1 MTDDRPDDR
10 SRPRRDREPNHGR
23 ERERERERSIPTDRE
38 SPVGAPVIRGDESV
52 TGTHARDAVQFDPD
66 DPDSLQ
72 EAAETVYQF
81 ATGTAGSEDN
91 LYMLRGAAACAALV
105 RGEGSYKAAAERASV
120 SNTGVSSEAA
130 ARTGDDAGTET
141 DTGTDTGTG
150 ADTEHEAV
158 SVSFIRKWARV
169 HDLPQSVRRQV
180 ALGHIAPTAA
190 KHIARV
196 GGEARLLLAWAT
208 LDGDLTVREVR
219 HVASAVN
226 DGMAIDRALDDQGVT
241 LGRLE
246 LTLQPTIYRDL
257 RRQASNES
265 TSPDTLVAEALDAY
279 LE

>member
-1 MTDDRPDDR
+1 MTDDRPGDR
-10 SRPRRDREPNHGR
+10 TRPRRERERGRNR

-52 TGTHARDAVQFDPD
+52 TGSHAREAVQFDPD

-72 EAAETVYQF
+72 TAAETVQQF

-105 RGEGSYKAAAERASV
+105 RGEGSYKAAAERASK
-120 SNTGVSSEAA
+120 TQDGSES
-130 ARTGDDAGTET
+130 DD
-141 DTGTDTGTG
+141 D
-150 ADTEHEAV
+150 AV

-208 LDGDLTVREVR
+208 LDGTLTVREVR

-226 DGMAIDRALDDQGVT
+226 DGTPIDRALADQDVT

-246 LTLQPTIYRDL
+246 VTLPPSIYRDL
-257 RRQASNES
+257 RRQAANES
-265 TSPDTLVAEALDAY
+265 TSPDTLVAEALDAF
-279 LE
+279 LD